1 MKDLINR
8 LKEAMNQMSK
18 GVHSPGHIA
27 AIADAVRVLEKI
39 ESQKGETK

>member
-8 LKEAMNQMSK
+8 LNQAAEQMAK

-27 AIADAVRVLEKI
+27 AIKDAVKKLEEI
-39 ESQKGETK
+39 EKEKGEQK

>member
-1 MKDLINR
+1 MKDLITR
-8 LKEAMNQMSK
+8 LKEAMDQMSK

-39 ESQKGETK
+39 EKEKGEQK